1 MGGWGGGVAS
11 LIYSTTSSST
21 SPGSLH
27 KHLEAFCCLNA
38 HVCVRAC
45 VSVSVGGESGG
56 TLLWGRGGAVPPP
69 AFEDERNVRWRPFSF
84 AQGGTCLARSRPTT
98 SSLAG
103 GRAGGREATT
113 GRR

>member
-1 MGGWGGGVAS
+1 MGWGGCIAHLLHHVVQHKPRLAPQ
-11 LIYSTTSSST
+11 TS
-21 SPGSLH
+21 GSIL
-27 KHLEAFCCLNA
+27 LFECAR
-38 HVCVRAC
+38 VRACVC

-56 TLLWGRGGAVPPP
+56 TLMWGRGGAVPPP
-69 AFEDERNVRWRPFSF
+69 VFEDERNVRRRPFSF

-103 GRAGGREATT
+103 GRAGGNATT